1 LQFERLAFD
10 ANAAIDSLRP
20 ERPFPVALKAARVL
34 YMPLFVLAELR
45 LGAARSRQTTENG
58 AQVDAL
64 ARRCKVVIPDL
75 DTIPS
80 YIHVR
85 NILAR
90 VRTVPQSLEKREA
103 FGHDLWIAALCL
115 QFNLPLLTNDGLFD
129 EVTGLEVVHW

>member
-1 LQFERLAFD
+1 LQFDRLAFD

-20 ERPFPVALKAARVL
+20 ARPFPFPLKDARALF
-34 YMPLFVLAELR
+34 MPLFVLAELR
-45 LGAARSRQTTENG
+45 LGAARSRQP
-58 AQVDAL
+58 AQNEVQVEAL
-64 ARRCKVVIPDL
+64 ARRCKVIVADL
-75 DTIPS
+75 HTIPF

-115 QFNLPLLTNDGLFD
+115 QFDLPLLTKDALFD
-129 EVTGLEVVHW
+129 DVSGLEVIHW